1 MGELQEIIESA
12 GFKDVVL
19 IPGEVTDEYA
29 MKWGYGLNIK
39 NYIQSTTIIGRKP
52 DKEEA

>member
-29 MKWGYGLNIK
+29 MKWGHGLDIK
-39 NYIQSTTIIGRKP
+39 NYIQSTTLIGRKP
-52 DKEEA
+52 GERQ